1 MNIEE
6 MLNSGEIKIV
16 QLAVNIL
23 KNEGIWGDQTPTGY
37 NLDYWCITLDGENDN
52 LMAIYMY

>member
-23 KNEGIWGDQTPTGY
+23 KNEGKDIKE
-37 NLDYWCITLDGENDN
+37 LR
-52 LMAIYMY
+52 